1 MTQDLSIDP
10 DVLEREAHRWVTQLV
25 SGEATVADAEAL
37 RRWIAQSPRH
47 ADAYAAAA
55 ARWTAFG
62 PAGAALRAAQA
73 TSRQP
78 VTRPVSRRFVLG
90 GAGAIAATAAVAY
103 VGVRPPLA
111 LWPSIGELAA
121 DYRTATGEQRRI
133 ALADHVSVQLNT
145 QTSLAL
151 APSAAG
157 DNQVRLL
164 AGEAAFATSP
174 ETARPLV
181 VEAGDG
187 RAVASR
193 ARFDMRRTGDAVCV
207 SCLEGS
213 VRVERRAQAAT
224 IGAGRQIR
232 YDATGLGEALTID
245 SAEAAAWQNGVLIF
259 RFTPLSDV
267 VVEINRY
274 RHGRVI
280 LLNAA
285 LAAKPVNGRFQISR
299 IDEALGWIEQA
310 VGARSRTLPGGV
322 VLLS

>member
-1 MTQDLSIDP
+1 MTQDPSIDP
-10 DVLEREAHRWVTQLV
+10 DLLEREAHRWVTQLV

-55 ARWTAFG
+55 ARWKAFG
-62 PAGAALRAAQA
+62 PAGEVLRAAQA
-73 TSRQP
+73 TRRP
-78 VTRPVSRRFVLG
+78 PMARPVSRRFVLG
-90 GAGAIAATAAVAY
+90 GAGAMAAAAAVGY

-111 LWPSIGELAA
+111 LWPSIGELTA
-121 DYRTATGEQRRI
+121 DYRTATGEQRRV

-145 QTSLAL
+145 QTSLVL
-151 APSAAG
+151 GPAADG

-164 AGEAAFATSP
+164 AGEAAFATAP
-174 ETARPLV
+174 ETARSLV

-187 RAVASR
+187 RTVATR
-193 ARFDMRRTGDAVCV
+193 ARFDVRRVADDVCV
-207 SCLEGS
+207 SCLEGH
-213 VRVERRAQAAT
+213 VRVERRAQAAM
-224 IGAGRQIR
+224 IGAGQQIR
-232 YDATGLGEALTID
+232 YGAAGLGEAITID
-245 SAEAAAWQNGVLIF
+245 PAEAAAWQNGVLVF

-267 VVEINRY
+267 VAEINRY

-299 IDEALGWIEQA
+299 IDDALGWIGQA
-310 VGARSRTLPGGV
+310 VGARARALPGGV

>member
-1 MTQDLSIDP
+1 MQELGTNSDL
-10 DVLEREAHRWVTQLV
+10 LEREAHCWVTQLV

-37 RRWIAQSPRH
+37 RRWIAQSPYH
-47 ADAYAAAA
+47 AEAYAAAT
-55 ARWTAFG
+55 ARWKALG

-73 TSRQP
+73 TSPQRM
-78 VTRPVSRRFVLG
+78 TRPVSRRLVLG

-145 QTSLAL
+145 QSSIAL
-151 APSAAG
+151 GPAVDG

-174 ETARPLV
+174 ETARLLV

-193 ARFDMRRTGDAVCV
+193 ARFDVRRTGDAVCV
-207 SCLEGS
+207 NCLEGS
-213 VRVERRAQAAT
+213 VRVERRAQTAT

-232 YDATGLGEALTID
+232 YDAAGLGEALPID
-245 SAEAAAWQNGVLIF
+245 PVEAAAWQNGVLIF

-267 VVEINRY
+267 VAEINRY

-280 LLNAA
+280 LLSAA

-299 IDEALGWIEQA
+299 IDEALGWIGQA
-310 VGARSRTLPGGV
+310 VGARSRALPGGV